1 MIKKDTKNV
10 EELLMSIPAKMC
22 RNMDKKFVERIT
34 KDISKDIAKHH
45 FMILNVLLGKDKLY
59 VSEIVQ
65 ILEISKSQMTASIDK
80 LIQLGFIERLEDPND
95 RRKVLIC
102 IREKG
107 TEITELINKRI
118 QEYLHENIQK
128 LEDEEIKDLER
139 GLIVLH
145 KFCLSCEEKSK
156 GEK

>member
-1 MIKKDTKNV
+1 MIRKDTKNV

-45 FMILNVLLGKDKLY
+45 FMILNVLLEKDKLY
-59 VSEIVQ
+59 VSEIIQ

-80 LIQLGFIERLEDPND
+80 LIQLGFIERLADPND
-95 RRKVLIC
+95 RRKVLIS
-102 IREKG
+102 IIKKG

-145 KFCLSCEEKSK
+145 KFCLSCEENSK